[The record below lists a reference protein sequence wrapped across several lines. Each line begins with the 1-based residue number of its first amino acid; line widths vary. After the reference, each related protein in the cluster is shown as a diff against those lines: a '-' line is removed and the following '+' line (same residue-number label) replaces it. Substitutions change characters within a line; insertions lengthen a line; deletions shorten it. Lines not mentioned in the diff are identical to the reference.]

1 MPLARVKIRASG
13 RPGHPLLGQDV
24 GVYIVDADGR
34 VLARDEAG
42 ALKLGGE
49 FWPKVKEF
57 TVRTAEEE
65 DDPFS

>member
-1 MPLARVKIRASG
+1 MISWVLF
-13 RPGHPLLGQDV
+13 
-24 GVYIVDADGR
+24 DAATSQYMGR